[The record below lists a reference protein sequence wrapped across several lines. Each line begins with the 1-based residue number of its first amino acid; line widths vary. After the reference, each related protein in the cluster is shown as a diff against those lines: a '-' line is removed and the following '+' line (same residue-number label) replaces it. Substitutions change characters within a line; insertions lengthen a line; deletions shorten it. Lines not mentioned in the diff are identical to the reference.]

1 MSNLSYWEKSIYFH
15 DVDVAIIGAGIVG
28 LCTGISLLE
37 KDPTLKVI
45 ILERNYLPLGAS
57 TKNAGFACFGS
68 PSELLD
74 DLQQHDEEKVFTLFK
89 KRYDGIQKL
98 LRYTGSH
105 AIDLKRDGGFE
116 LIHHKY
122 TNLLF
127 GQHELDFLNS
137 KIHNYTGLENYFY
150 FDDARLKEFGLKGID
165 HIVVNKHEA
174 GLHPV
179 KMIEVLTKLFTDKNG
194 RILSGA
200 DLISWDES
208 EQDVNIELQDHSK
221 FKASKLIFCING
233 FTKKLL
239 PELDVQA
246 ARNMVLLLQPT
257 KSLKLKGCFH
267 MDRGYV
273 YMRDVDGKLLI
284 GGGRNKD
291 FEHEYTDEFGSNE
304 IIISFLLE
312 IVKENILVH
321 DDFKIIDQWSGILGM
336 GPEKKPII
344 QMISNHTGV
353 AVRMGGMGIAI
364 GSLVGEEA
372 AEMLYNSLNDLR

>member
-1 MSNLSYWEKSIYFH
+1 VSALSYWERSIYFH

-37 KDPTLKVI
+37 RDPALRVI

-74 DLQQHDEEKVFTLFK
+74 DLQYHDESKVFSLFK
-89 KRYDGIQKL
+89 RRYDGIQKL

-116 LIHHKY
+116 LIHPKHS
-122 TNLLF
+122 NLLID
-127 GQHELDFLNS
+127 ENKINYLNS
-137 KIHNYTGLENYFY
+137 KIYEYTGIENYFY
-150 FDDARLKEFGLKGID
+150 FDDHKLKEFGLKGFD
-165 HIVVNKHEA
+165 HLIANNHEA

-179 KMIEVLTKLFTDKNG
+179 KMIEVLSKLFTDKG
-194 RILSGA
+194 GKILYGA
-200 DLISWDES
+200 SLDSWQEL
-208 EQDVNIELQDHSK
+208 EQHVLL
-221 FKASKLIFCING
+221 KLHDQTSFEVKKIIFCVNG
-233 FTKKLL
+233 FANKLL
-239 PELDVQA
+239 PELAVEA
-246 ARNMVLLLQPT
+246 ARNMVLLIQPYNPIRF
-257 KSLKLKGCFH
+257 KGCFH

-273 YMRDVDGKLLI
+273 YMRDLDGKLLI

-291 FEHEYTDEFGSNE
+291 LQYEFTDEFGINE
-304 IIISFLLE
+304 TIKSFLLE
-312 IVKENILVH
+312 LAKETILMKGE
-321 DDFKIIDQWSGILGM
+321 FKIIDQWSGILGL

-344 QMISNHTGV
+344 KMISNHTAV

-364 GSLVGEEA
+364 GSLVGDEA
-372 AEMLYNSLNDLR
+372 AEMVYNSIHELR

>member
-1 MSNLSYWEKSIYFH
+1 MTNLSYWEKSIYFH

-37 KDPTLKVI
+37 KDPSLKVI

-74 DLQQHDEEKVFTLFK
+74 DLKHDDEDKVFTLFK

-116 LIHHKY
+116 LIHHKH
-122 TNLLF
+122 TSLLF
-127 GQHELDFLNS
+127 GQKELDFLNT
-137 KIHNYTGLENYFY
+137 KIQEYTGLDNYFY

-165 HIVVNKHEA
+165 HLVANKHEA

-179 KMIEVLTKLFTDKNG
+179 KMIEVLSKLFTEKSG

-200 DLISWDES
+200 NLISWEES
-208 EQDVNIELQDHSK
+208 ELSVNIELHDHSR
-221 FKASKLIFCING
+221 FKVSKLIFCING
-233 FTKKLL
+233 FTKNLL
-239 PELDVQA
+239 PGLDVQA
-246 ARNMVLLLQPT
+246 ARNMVLMIQPSRT
-257 KSLKLKGCFH
+257 LKLKGCFH

-273 YMRDVDGKLLI
+273 YLRDVDGKLLI

-291 FEHEYTDEFGSNE
+291 LDTEFTDEFGYNKKVKT
-304 IIISFLLE
+304 FLLE
-312 IVKENILVH
+312 FVKENILHH
-321 DDFKIIDQWSGILGM
+321 DDFKVIDQWSGILGL

-344 QMISNHTGV
+344 QMISNHTAV
-353 AVRMGGMGIAI
+353 AVRLGGMGIAI
-364 GSLVGEEA
+364 GSLVGDEA